1 MEKIEEILL
10 KDITFNGLDIFT
22 KSELLRI
29 SSLDQ
34 ISTEKALRNLNKRDI
49 IYTIERGKYC
59 KFDFRD
65 ELVIGSF
72 LSRDGGVG
80 YWTAMHY
87 HGLTE
92 QIPNAIF
99 VQTSY
104 KKQSKLI
111 FGVKYVFVQL
121 MKKKLSGYKKVG
133 YGNHQYNISDVEKTI
148 VDCFDL
154 PNYGGGYAEIIKA
167 FNNANLNAKKM
178 VRYCSAIDNIAV
190 TKRLAYLSELL
201 RKPKMDYFI
210 KYAQTRKNKKYNLFE
225 SGGKEN
231 GKTNSRWNLILNMEE
246 EEIIEIANS

>member
-1 MEKIEEILL
+1 MKKIEEILL

-22 KSELLRI
+22 KSELLSI

-34 ISTEKALRNLNKRDI
+34 ITTEKALRNLNKRDI

-65 ELVIGSF
+65 ELVIGHF
-72 LSRDGGVG
+72 LGRDGGIG

-92 QIPNAIF
+92 QIPNTVF

-104 KKQSKLI
+104 KKQNKQL

-121 MKKKLSGYKKVG
+121 KKEKLEGYQKIG
-133 YGNHQYNISDVEKTI
+133 FGNHQYRISDVEKTI

-154 PNYGGGYAEIIKA
+154 PHHSGGYAEIIKA
-167 FNNANLNAKKM
+167 FNNAKLSAHKLVK
-178 VRYCSAIDNIAV
+178 YCKSIDNIAV
-190 TKRLAYLSELL
+190 TKRLAFLSELL
-201 RKPKMDYFI
+201 GKPKMDYFI
-210 KYAQTRKNKKYNLFE
+210 KYAQSVKNEKYNLFE
-225 SGGKEN
+225 TGGDNSGKSD
-231 GKTNSRWNLILNMEE
+231 SRWNLIINMDID
-246 EEIIEIANS
+246 EILEIANS

>member
-1 MEKIEEILL
+1 
-10 KDITFNGLDIFT
+10 
-22 KSELLRI
+22 
-29 SSLDQ
+29 
-34 ISTEKALRNLNKRDI
+34 
-49 IYTIERGKYC
+49 
-59 KFDFRD
+59 
-65 ELVIGSF
+65 
-72 LSRDGGVG
+72 
-80 YWTAMHY
+80 
-87 HGLTE
+87 
-92 QIPNAIF
+92 
-99 VQTSY
+99 
-104 KKQSKLI
+104 
-111 FGVKYVFVQL
+111 

>member
-22 KSELLRI
+22 KSELLSI

-59 KFDFRD
+59 KFDFRN

-72 LSRDGGVG
+72 LSRDGGIG
-80 YWTAMHY
+80 YWTAMHN

-92 QIPNAIF
+92 QIPNTIF

-104 KKQSKLI
+104 KKQSKQI

-121 MKKKLSGYKKVG
+121 MKKKLIGFKKVG
-133 YGNHQYNISDVEKTI
+133 YGNYQYNISDVEKTI

-201 RKPKMDYFI
+201 GKPKMDYFI

-246 EEIIEIANS
+246 DEIIEIANS